1 MSYRVKKNGVHKG
14 KQSYKCLSCLKSF
27 QNKKRRGILRKNVW
41 KKYSSGKHIVSEVS
55 ADLNISSRS
64 VHNYLN
70 QIEKPTLVYPD
81 IPCHI
86 MVIMDCVYFRRVC
99 VYLVIRNWYTHKN
112 IYFKRIPYETI
123 ADYVLTI
130 DNLERHGY
138 IIDGIVVDG
147 RKGVFEALSSNY
159 PIQMCQFHQ
168 KQIVRRYLTN
178 KPQTE
183 AGIILKEIVKQ
194 LTQVDQ
200 QWFEI
205 LLDVWELKYGGFIKE
220 RTVNPVTKRWFYTH
234 KRLRSAYRSLRKNL
248 PYLFTYQKVENMPN
262 TTNSLD
268 SFFGHLKDA
277 VSIHR
282 GLKLHRKT
290 KLIEHLIVR

>member
-1 MSYRVKKNGVHKG
+1 
-14 KQSYKCLSCLKSF
+14 
-27 QNKKRRGILRKNVW
+27 
-41 KKYSSGKHIVSEVS
+41 
-55 ADLNISSRS
+55 
-64 VHNYLN
+64 
-70 QIEKPTLVYPD
+70 
-81 IPCHI
+81 

-99 VYLVIRNWYTHKN
+99 VYLVVRNWHTQQN

-123 ADYVLTI
+123 ADYVLAI

-138 IIDGIVVDG
+138 SINGIVVDG
-147 RKGVFEALSSNY
+147 RKGVFEALSRRY

-183 AGIILKEIVKQ
+183 AGIILKAIVKQ
-194 LTQVDQ
+194 LTQVNKQ
-200 QWFEI
+200 LFEI
-205 LLDVWELKYGGFIKE
+205 LLDVWEMKYGSFIKE
-220 RTVNPVTKRWFYTH
+220 RTVNLITKRWFYTH

-248 PYLFTYQKVENMPN
+248 PYLFTFQRVKNMPN

-277 VSIHR
+277 VRIHR

-290 KLIEHLIVR
+290 KLIEYLIVR